1 MTDLWG
7 FKRFVTTIIII
18 IIIIIRG
25 KAVSF
30 HNTMVTE

>member
-7 FKRFVTTIIII
+7 FKRCVTIII